1 MAFLTAEKVK
11 TIKENTGGDKRYL
24 NISKIPDGQQVR
36 IRFFG
41 EGLTGFVAWTTDKKP
56 IRWEMLPDVLPESV
70 RPNDDGSRTAKF
82 FLAGICYDYEAKL
95 FRVVEI
101 TQKSIIGD
109 IQKYAADEDFGD
121 AEGYDIVIQRTG
133 NGLDT
138 KYDTLAKPPKPT
150 PAALKEAFAELN
162 WDLSN
167 LYAGRHPW
175 ADSEDQESNED
186 DEE

>member
-41 EGLTGFVAWTTDKKP
+41 EGATGFVAWTTDKKP
-56 IRWEMLPDVLPESV
+56 LRWELHPEVLPEIV

-82 FLAGICYDYEAKL
+82 FLAGICWDYETKM

-101 TQKSIIGD
+101 TQKGIIGD
-109 IQKYAADEDFGD
+109 IQKYVADEDFGD
-121 AEGYDIVIQRTG
+121 PTEYDIVISRTG

-138 KYDTLAKPPKPT
+138 KYDTLAKPPKPIS
-150 PAALKEAFAELN
+150 ADVKAKFAELE

-175 ADSEDQESNED
+175 ADSEDDSSNNSDED
-186 DEE
+186 